1 MSTNQGPRTDY
12 FARAARFPTTGQD
25 GIRRDAELVRWNGSS
40 YAVAARGPM
49 AEMQAEADTR
59 NAEIAARQAKVEG
72 YEAAGLRVVRDIPAG
87 VHPSRYRGAAVKVV
101 DADGETVAR
110 ADSLDTLPA
119 YEVAEVETAEVEA
132 PAETAPARGSITDEQ
147 AAQIMTLI
155 GQDAHMGG
163 WYAGPDT
170 LAGVLAMSRTDAA
183 DYIRSMTEEN

>member
-1 MSTNQGPRTDY
+1 MSTTQAPTAGY

-25 GIRRDAELVRWNGSS
+25 GIRRDAELVRWNGHS
-40 YAVAARGPM
+40 YGVAARGPM

-59 NAEIAARQAKVEG
+59 NAAVAARQAKVEG

-101 DADGETVAR
+101 DAEGETIAR
-110 ADSLDTLPA
+110 ADSLDALPA
-119 YEVAEVETAEVEA
+119 CEAAEVEA

-170 LAGVLAMSRTDAA
+170 LAGVLEMSRTEAA
-183 DYIRSMTEEN
+183 QYIRSMTEEN

>member
-1 MSTNQGPRTDY
+1 MNTNQGPRTDY

-25 GIRRDAELVRWNGSS
+25 GIRRDAELVRWNGNS

-49 AEMQAEADTR
+49 AEMQAEADAR
-59 NAEIAARQAKVEG
+59 NAAVAARQAKVEG

-87 VHPSRYRGAAVKVV
+87 VHPSRYRGAAVKVIN
-101 DADGETVAR
+101 AEGETVTR

-119 YEVAEVETAEVEA
+119 CEAETVEVEA
-132 PAETAPARGSITDEQ
+132 PAETTPARGAITDEQ

-170 LAGVLAMSRTDAA
+170 LTGVLAMSRTDAA